1 MKGERSQI
9 MKKITKIKNYKI
21 KWQSNF
27 QHISDLN
34 KHEWLNSFI
43 KSPRLSL
50 RVKKKKK
57 DKMQNIVIYR
67 GYT

>member
-57 DKMQNIVIYR
+57 IKCK
-67 GYT
+67 TL

>member
-9 MKKITKIKNYKI
+9 MKKMTKIKNYKI

-34 KHEWLNSFI
+34 KHEWLSSFI
-43 KSPRLSL
+43 KSPGLSL
-50 RVKKKKK
+50 RVKKKK
-57 DKMQNIVIYR
+57 R
-67 GYT
+67 